1 MRDGEDEDGRAGRRA
16 EASGSEAHLAEI
28 AKALA
33 EIVSE
38 LKEVNTSLRAIARSQ
53 AQRATQRRPPQSES

>member
-1 MRDGEDEDGRAGRRA
+1 MRKEDEEGGREALGAGA
-16 EASGSEAHLAEI
+16 DAGVEYLAEV

-53 AQRATQRRPPQSES
+53 AQQTTQKRTRPES

>member
-1 MRDGEDEDGRAGRRA
+1 MREEGEEGRRGGA
-16 EASGSEAHLAEI
+16 DERDVYLAEI

-53 AQRATQRRPPQSES
+53 AQRTTQKRPQQNS

>member
-1 MRDGEDEDGRAGRRA
+1 MSKEDEEDGRAVRRTEADAGA
-16 EASGSEAHLAEI
+16 EYLAEI
-28 AKALA
+28 AKALG

-53 AQRATQRRPPQSES
+53 AQQTTQKRPRPES